1 MYKNIL
7 GTRPHEE
14 CLYVPL
20 ETHLKSLQSVRN
32 VTVKPEVSSESTHAL
47 NKVNSRF
54 YHNEVY
60 FEYAWVYGK
69 QYFCWLSGYDFEVY
83 RYRGGSD
90 SDDSEEG

>member
-1 MYKNIL
+1 MYSIEIMYKNIL

-47 NKVNSRF
+47 N
-54 YHNEVY
+54 NE
-60 FEYAWVYGK
+60 
-69 QYFCWLSGYDFEVY
+69 SIH
-83 RYRGGSD
+83 
-90 SDDSEEG
+90 